1 MNFER
6 ISDGGI
12 SRPKGA
18 YRAAQAAYRAASI
31 SNPRR
36 GYIDKKRSVDM
47 SRRANPSGLDI
58 CLTAFDMSLRTR
70 YALRA
75 SLILGNREQHLGLG
89 SAEVG
94 HTAVVKDHGG
104 DPHRTAV
111 PARVRH
117 LIAVVDHP
125 DAPVHGSGEARKPCG
140 SLFSIRMELNLSV
153 RTNFTRR
160 RRISRSLAGISH
172 TAGVFHHCGLS
183 RFSPINRNHSV
194 STRTGN

>member
-1 MNFER
+1 MDFER
-6 ISDGGI
+6 ISDGGS

-18 YRAAQAAYRAASI
+18 YRAAQAAYRAAGI

-75 SLILGNREQHLGLG
+75 SSILGNGEQHLGPG

-94 HTAVVKDHGG
+94 GTVAVKDHG
-104 DPHRTAV
+104 
-111 PARVRH
+111 
-117 LIAVVDHP
+117 
-125 DAPVHGSGEARKPCG
+125 SGEGRKPCE
-140 SLFSIRMELNLSV
+140 SLFSIRMERSAGSPPQLV
-153 RTNFTRR
+153 RKDEFHTRAA
-160 RRISRSLAGISH
+160 RISCSLASISH
-172 TAGVFHHCGLS
+172 AAGVFHHCGLS
-183 RFSPINRNHSV
+183 RFSPINRNHSI